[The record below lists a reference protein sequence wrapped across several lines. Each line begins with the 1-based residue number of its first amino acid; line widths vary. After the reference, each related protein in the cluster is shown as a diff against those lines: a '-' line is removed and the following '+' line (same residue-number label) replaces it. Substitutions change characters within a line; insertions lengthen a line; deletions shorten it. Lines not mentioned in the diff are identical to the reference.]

1 MEHLIAPI
9 AKELNIS
16 VNQIKSTLALLEEGN
31 TVPFIA
37 RYRKEM
43 TGGLMRNRF
52 VLFLKNMNIR
62 RRLQSVRK
70 MSQD

>member
-43 TGGLMRNRF
+43 TGGLDEEQ
-52 VLFLKNMNIR
+52 IR
-62 RRLQSVRK
+62 VISEKYEYQAALTKRK
-70 MSQD
+70 EDVAR